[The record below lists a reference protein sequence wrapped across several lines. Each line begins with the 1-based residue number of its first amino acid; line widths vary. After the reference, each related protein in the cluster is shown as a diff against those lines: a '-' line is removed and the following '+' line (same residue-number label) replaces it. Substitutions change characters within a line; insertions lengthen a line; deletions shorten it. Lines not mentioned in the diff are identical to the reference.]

1 MVIVDALVM
10 RFNTPKE
17 VDRGKRKATRRLSG
31 SNFRMVNVVH
41 SLFPDFMY
49 PWEPAQ
55 CQPGIGEMSDFLVIW
70 VGDQGDFICF
80 GPLSPMTG

>member
-1 MVIVDALVM
+1 MLVM

-17 VDRGKRKATRRLSG
+17 VDRVKRIAMRRLLE

-49 PWEPAQ
+49 PWEPA
-55 CQPGIGEMSDFLVIW
+55 W
-70 VGDQGDFICF
+70 HW
-80 GPLSPMTG
+80 